1 MRASERVYRR
11 LRRDVLDGVL
21 APGDVL
27 AEVEQSKRLGVSR
40 TPVREAFARLLGDGL
55 ASPLAGRGLVVSALS
70 ARSVEQLYEVR
81 SALEEQAVRLAALR
95 RDPAVFTRLA
105 EEFARA
111 PRLLE
116 EPGEDALDRYYALT
130 EEFDAA
136 LDEAVDNPHLVQ
148 ALTAVR
154 THLARVRRLARHD
167 PARLRRAA
175 AEHQLVAEAV
185 AAGDAVLAV
194 HAVGVHLHRSRARFV
209 EAVARQEAGAPPAP
223 HAPPVEPAPPP
234 EPLGRPQEVPA

>member
-27 AEVEQSKRLGVSR
+27 AEVEQSRRLGVSR

-70 ARSVEQLYEVR
+70 ARSVEQLYDVR
-81 SALEEQAVRLAALR
+81 SALEEQAVRLAAVR
-95 RDPAVFTRLA
+95 RDPAVFARLA
-105 EEFARA
+105 EDFARA

-116 EPGEDALDRYYALT
+116 EEPGEPGEDALDRYYALT
-130 EEFDAA
+130 EAFDAA

-167 PARLRRAA
+167 PARLRQAA

-209 EAVARQEAGAPPAP
+209 EAVARQEAGAPP
-223 HAPPVEPAPPP
+223 VEPAD
-234 EPLGRPQEVPA
+234 RPQEVPA